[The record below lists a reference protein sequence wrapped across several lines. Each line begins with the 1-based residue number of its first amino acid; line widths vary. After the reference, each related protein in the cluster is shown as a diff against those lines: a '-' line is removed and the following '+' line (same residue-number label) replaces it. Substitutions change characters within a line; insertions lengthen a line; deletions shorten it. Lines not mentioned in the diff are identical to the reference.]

1 MLCANRFFSIFEKDQ
16 NFITMSISNDLTLVY
31 TGSRVEGL
39 LLKELLEEKGIG
51 VFKKDTLEA
60 SVIAGWADGSPEDAC
75 RLYVDTQNADEAKK
89 FLEQYFKTRDK

>member
-1 MLCANRFFSIFEKDQ
+1 
-16 NFITMSISNDLTLVY
+16 MSISSDLSLVY

-75 RLYVDTQNADEAKK
+75 QLYVETQNAEEAKK
-89 FLEQYFKTRDK
+89 FLEEYFKTRDKKK

>member
-1 MLCANRFFSIFEKDQ
+1 
-16 NFITMSISNDLTLVY
+16 MSVSSDLELVY

-39 LLKELLEEKGIG
+39 LLKELLEENGIG

-75 RLYVDTQNADEAKK
+75 RLFVEKDNAEKAKDFLAKYFEA
-89 FLEQYFKTRDK
+89 RDKK

>member
-1 MLCANRFFSIFEKDQ
+1 
-16 NFITMSISNDLTLVY
+16 MSVSSDLSLVY

-60 SVIAGWADGSPEDAC
+60 SVMAGWADGSPEDAC
-75 RLYVDTQNADEAKK
+75 RLFVETKNAEEAQA
-89 FLEQYFKTRDK
+89 FLEAYFKARDKK

>member
-1 MLCANRFFSIFEKDQ
+1 
-16 NFITMSISNDLTLVY
+16 MSISSDLSLVY

-60 SVIAGWADGSPEDAC
+60 SVIAGWAEGSPEDAC
-75 RLYVDTQNADEAKK
+75 KLYVETKNAEEANK
-89 FLEQYFKTRDK
+89 FLEAYFKSRDKK